1 MIKMIFERLKERRK
15 YEGYTQQEVANIL
28 NVQRA
33 TYAGWE
39 TGKDIMPLRQFFK
52 LSNSYQLS
60 LDYLTGLNDD
70 ESKVVSKTKF
80 IDLDQVAERMKNF
93 RKEQHLTQK
102 QVADALQTTQS
113 NIHKYET
120 GKCLITTMYA
130 LEFSKHFSYP
140 LDKFPCAESLL
151 QFITQRLQAILD
163 CDYPGIIV
171 VETKLRESSDS
182 YVTCKRKGGN

>member
-52 LSNSYQLS
+52 LSNNYQLS

-70 ESKVVSKTKF
+70 ESKVVSKTQF
-80 IDLDQVAERMKNF
+80 IDLNQVAERMKSF
-93 RKEQHLTQK
+93 RKEKHLTQK
-102 QVADALQTTQS
+102 QIADALQTTQS

-130 LEFSKHFSYP
+130 LEFSKHF
-140 LDKFPCAESLL
+140 D
-151 QFITQRLQAILD
+151 
-163 CDYPGIIV
+163 
-171 VETKLRESSDS
+171 
-182 YVTCKRKGGN
+182 

>member
-52 LSNSYQLS
+52 LSNNYQLS

-70 ESKVVSKTKF
+70 ESKVVSKTQF
-80 IDLDQVAERMKNF
+80 IDLNQVAERMKNF
-93 RKEQHLTQK
+93 RKEKHLTQK
-102 QVADALQTTQS
+102 QIADALQTTQS

-120 GKCLITTMYA
+120 GKCLITTTYA
-130 LEFSKHFSYP
+130 LEFSKHFDYP
-140 LDKFPCAESLL
+140 LDKLL
-151 QFITQRLQAILD
+151 
-163 CDYPGIIV
+163 G
-171 VETKLRESSDS
+171 
-182 YVTCKRKGGN
+182 RK

>member
-60 LDYLTGLNDD
+60 RDYLTGLNDD

-140 LDKFPCAESLL
+140 LDKLL
-151 QFITQRLQAILD
+151 
-163 CDYPGIIV
+163 G
-171 VETKLRESSDS
+171 
-182 YVTCKRKGGN
+182 RK

>member
-1 MIKMIFERLKERRK
+1 MIFERLKERRK

-52 LSNSYQLS
+52 LSNNYQLS

-70 ESKVVSKTKF
+70 ESKVVSKTQF
-80 IDLDQVAERMKNF
+80 IDLNQVAERMKSF
-93 RKEQHLTQK
+93 RKEKHLTQK
-102 QVADALQTTQS
+102 QIADALQTTQS

-130 LEFSKHFSYP
+130 LEFSKHFDYP
-140 LDKFPCAESLL
+140 LDKLL
-151 QFITQRLQAILD
+151 
-163 CDYPGIIV
+163 G
-171 VETKLRESSDS
+171 
-182 YVTCKRKGGN
+182 RK

>member
-52 LSNSYQLS
+52 LSNNYQLS

-70 ESKVVSKTKF
+70 ESKVVSKTQF
-80 IDLDQVAERMKNF
+80 IDLNQVAERMKSF
-93 RKEQHLTQK
+93 RKEKHLTQK
-102 QVADALQTTQS
+102 QIADALQTTQS

-130 LEFSKHFSYP
+130 LEFSKHFDYP
-140 LDKFPCAESLL
+140 LDKLL
-151 QFITQRLQAILD
+151 
-163 CDYPGIIV
+163 G
-171 VETKLRESSDS
+171 
-182 YVTCKRKGGN
+182 RK

>member
-70 ESKVVSKTKF
+70 ESKVVSKTQF
-80 IDLDQVAERMKNF
+80 IDLNQVAERMKNF
-93 RKEQHLTQK
+93 RKEKHLTQK
-102 QVADALQTTQS
+102 QIADALQTTQS

-130 LEFSKHFSYP
+130 LEFSKHFDYP
-140 LDKFPCAESLL
+140 LDKLL
-151 QFITQRLQAILD
+151 
-163 CDYPGIIV
+163 G
-171 VETKLRESSDS
+171 
-182 YVTCKRKGGN
+182 RK

>member
-52 LSNSYQLS
+52 LSNNYQLS

-70 ESKVVSKTKF
+70 ESKVVSKTQF
-80 IDLDQVAERMKNF
+80 IDLNQVAERMKSF
-93 RKEQHLTQK
+93 RKEKHLTQK
-102 QVADALQTTQS
+102 QIADALQTTQS

-130 LEFSKHFSYP
+130 LEFSKHFDYQ
-140 LDKFPCAESLL
+140 LDKLL
-151 QFITQRLQAILD
+151 
-163 CDYPGIIV
+163 G
-171 VETKLRESSDS
+171 
-182 YVTCKRKGGN
+182 RK

>member
-1 MIKMIFERLKERRK
+1 MIQMIFERLKERRK

-52 LSNSYQLS
+52 LSNNYQLS

-70 ESKVVSKTKF
+70 ESKVVSKTQF
-80 IDLDQVAERMKNF
+80 IDLNQVAERMKNF
-93 RKEQHLTQK
+93 RKEKHLTQK
-102 QVADALQTTQS
+102 QIADALQTTQS

-130 LEFSKHFSYP
+130 LEFSKHFDYP
-140 LDKFPCAESLL
+140 LDKLL
-151 QFITQRLQAILD
+151 
-163 CDYPGIIV
+163 G
-171 VETKLRESSDS
+171 
-182 YVTCKRKGGN
+182 RK

>member
-52 LSNSYQLS
+52 LSNNYQLS

-70 ESKVVSKTKF
+70 ESKVVSKTQF
-80 IDLDQVAERMKNF
+80 IDLNQVAERMKNF
-93 RKEQHLTQK
+93 RKEKHLTQK
-102 QVADALQTTQS
+102 QIADALQTTQS

-130 LEFSKHFSYP
+130 LEFSKHFDYP
-140 LDKFPCAESLL
+140 LDKLL
-151 QFITQRLQAILD
+151 
-163 CDYPGIIV
+163 G
-171 VETKLRESSDS
+171 
-182 YVTCKRKGGN
+182 RK

>member
-52 LSNSYQLS
+52 LSNNYQLS

-70 ESKVVSKTKF
+70 ESKVVSKTQF
-80 IDLDQVAERMKNF
+80 IDLNQVAERMKSF
-93 RKEQHLTQK
+93 RKDKHLTQK
-102 QVADALQTTQS
+102 QIADALQTTQS

-130 LEFSKHFSYP
+130 LEFSKHFDYP
-140 LDKFPCAESLL
+140 LDKLL
-151 QFITQRLQAILD
+151 
-163 CDYPGIIV
+163 G
-171 VETKLRESSDS
+171 
-182 YVTCKRKGGN
+182 RK

>member
-1 MIKMIFERLKERRK
+1 MIFERLKERRK

-52 LSNSYQLS
+52 LSNNYQLS

-70 ESKVVSKTKF
+70 ESKVVSKTQF
-80 IDLDQVAERMKNF
+80 IDLNQVAERMKNF
-93 RKEQHLTQK
+93 RKEKHLTQK
-102 QVADALQTTQS
+102 QIADALQTTQS

-130 LEFSKHFSYP
+130 LEFSKHFDYP
-140 LDKFPCAESLL
+140 LDKLL
-151 QFITQRLQAILD
+151 
-163 CDYPGIIV
+163 G
-171 VETKLRESSDS
+171 
-182 YVTCKRKGGN
+182 RK